1 MRKVLIAIALA
12 ASSFGLASCAGLGAV
27 PTSPGQVADGTTLD
41 EKTAIAVETLYTAAA
56 EAGTLAFRA
65 GIVKV
70 TTDPTAL
77 RDDFCAVVKA
87 GYTAPDQGAAVR
99 KLECQLRAAR
109 DATRS
114 AYDAGNAA
122 SYAQASTLAIE
133 LAGKLLAA
141 IKGR

>member
-1 MRKVLIAIALA
+1 MRKFLLAIPLLLLA
-12 ASSFGLASCAGLGAV
+12 ACAGSTGLTGI
-27 PTSPGQVADGTTLD
+27 PTAPVEIADATTLD

-56 EAGTLAFRA
+56 EAGTLAFRLGVA
-65 GIVKV
+65 KV

-77 RDDFCAVVKA
+77 RDDFCAVVKT

-122 SYAQASTLAIE
+122 SYAQASTLAID

>member
-1 MRKVLIAIALA
+1 MNRKILIALA
-12 ASSFGLASCAGLGAV
+12 AMSFGLASCAGISGIS
-27 PTSPGQVADGTTLD
+27 TSPDQVADATTLD

-65 GIVKV
+65 RIVKV

-77 RDDFCAVVKA
+77 RDDFCAVVKS

-122 SYAQASTLAIE
+122 SYAQASTLAVD